1 MKLSIRQLN
10 VSPLTQNVW
19 CDTVRGCK
27 SNDEGFYAPSLGFGY
42 QPEHSEKQVHSGR
55 KGR

>member
-1 MKLSIRQLN
+1 MKRSIRHLN
-10 VSPLTQNVW
+10 VSLTQNVW
-19 CDTVRGCK
+19 CDAVRGCSK

-42 QPEHSEKQVHSGR
+42 QPEHSQTQVHSGR

>member
-1 MKLSIRQLN
+1 MKRSIRKLN

-19 CDTVRGCK
+19 CDAVRGCQ

-42 QPEHSEKQVHSGR
+42 QPEHSQTQVHSGR